1 MAKKT
6 NKAQWDRFIADDA
19 FWEGLCLDET
29 EFTVNG
35 ETVNEIRDTLPP
47 ETEIRIV
54 DGVICDAEDLTPIRQ
69 LESHM
74 RRWEKAQ
81 SVRKVLVEAPVS
93 MTDAELRSKL
103 KEIGCKLV

>member
-35 ETVNEIRDTLPP
+35 ETVTEILDALPP
-47 ETEIRIV
+47 DTEIRIV
-54 DGVICDAEDLTPIRQ
+54 DGVICDAEDLSPVRQ

-81 SVRKVLVEAPVS
+81 SVRKVLVEVPAS
-93 MTDAELRSKL
+93 MTDAQLRSKF
-103 KEIGCKLV
+103 KEIGFKLS